1 MDEYEVDLIDYLR
14 VVWKGKWIVL
24 ACLVVAVAVSAAVMW
39 TRQNEFSGTTSYR
52 VYQSLSALG
61 ISDLDKQEVVNTV
74 LDFQATYKDA
84 KLALT
89 AESNADRVQVTL
101 AGTIPPIDL
110 TQAFEPLAAS
120 VTDRLREH
128 VGKGIE
134 QAVVTTSMRINQ
146 LTQQRD
152 SLKAQI
158 DALDSP
164 TPDDALL
171 GYLAFGYLAQKTA
184 DLEAQLIQDQVK
196 LEALNNTDPTSL
208 FTIDALGEPVIS
220 QIGPN
225 RKMSVAVAGVLGLFV
240 GVLLAFF
247 VHYLVSA
254 RDREA
259 TGKRK

>member
-1 MDEYEVDLIDYLR
+1 MDDYEVDLIDYLR
-14 VVWKGKWIVL
+14 VMWKGKWIIL
-24 ACLVVAVAVSAAVMW
+24 ACFVVAVVVSAAVMW
-39 TRQNEFSGTTSYR
+39 TRPNEFSGTTSYR

-61 ISDLDKQEVVNTV
+61 ISGLDEHEVLNTV
-74 LDFQATYKDA
+74 LDFQTSYEDN

-89 AESNADRVQVTL
+89 AEIKDGRVRVTL
-101 AGTIPPIDL
+101 AGPIPPDDF
-110 TQAFEPLAAS
+110 TQAFGRLTVS
-120 VTDRLREH
+120 VDDQLKQY
-128 VGKGIE
+128 VGKE
-134 QAVVTTSMRINQ
+134 VAQTVLSTSMRINQ

-152 SLKAQI
+152 GLRAQI

-254 RDREA
+254 RDKEA
-259 TGKRK
+259 TGKRT

>member
-14 VVWKGKWIVL
+14 VMWKGKWIIL
-24 ACLVVAVAVSAAVMW
+24 GCLVVAVAVSAAVMW
-39 TRQNEFSGTTSYR
+39 TRPNEFSGTTSYR
-52 VYQSLSALG
+52 VYQSLSVFG

-89 AESNADRVQVTL
+89 AESNDDRVQVTL
-101 AGTIPPIDL
+101 TGTIPPADL
-110 TQAFEPLAAS
+110 TQAFGRLAVS
-120 VTDRLREH
+120 VEDQLKEY
-128 VGKGIE
+128 VGKE
-134 QAVVTTSMRINQ
+134 VAQTVLSTSMHINQ
-146 LTQQRD
+146 LIRQRD
-152 SLKAQI
+152 ALKAQI

-225 RKMSVAVAGVLGLFV
+225 RKMSLAVAGVLGLFV

-254 RDREA
+254 RERESTHKQA
-259 TGKRK
+259 

>member
-1 MDEYEVDLIDYLR
+1 MDDYEVDLIDYLR
-14 VVWKGKWIVL
+14 VIWKGKWIIL
-24 ACLVVAVAVSAAVMW
+24 ACLVVAIVVSAAIMW
-39 TRQNEFSGTTSYR
+39 TKPDEFSGTTSYR

-61 ISDLDKQEVVNTV
+61 IPPLNNQEVVNTV

-164 TPDDALL
+164 ASDDPL
-171 GYLAFGYLAQKTA
+171 FGYLAQKSS
-184 DLEAQLIQDQVK
+184 DLEAQLIQDQVM
-196 LEALNNTDPTSL
+196 LEALKNIDPISL
-208 FTIDALGEPVIS
+208 FTLETLGKPVLS
-220 QIGPN
+220 KIGPN